1 MVQIRPRPELTNNS
15 KDEDSSGSWKKSYSF
30 FQGIETSI
38 HFLGMK
44 QKSISQAISNDK
56 CVKRKNKHFRIGKL
70 ETNRSCGLGDKNTVY
85 IAAMVR
91 IRPETALEI

>member
-1 MVQIRPRPELTNNS
+1 MVQIRPRPELTNIS

-44 QKSISQAISNDK
+44 QKAISQATSNDK
-56 CVKRKNKHFRIGKL
+56 RVKKKKQF
-70 ETNRSCGLGDKNTVY
+70 
-85 IAAMVR
+85 
-91 IRPETALEI
+91 